1 MKELIERILQVEAN
15 AARRVEEAHQ
25 KAREI
30 VQKAQEEAARIKI
43 EGEILAKRSASEKIS
58 RVKEAMF
65 SEKEQAIARAKKMYE
80 SQRKERETAILEI
93 SEEIFKRIIEK

>member
-15 AARRVEEAHQ
+15 AAKMVEEAHQ

-43 EGEILAKRSASEKIS
+43 EGEILAKRAASEKIS
-58 RVKEAMF
+58 RVKETMS

-93 SEEIFKRIIEK
+93 SEEIFRRIIEK